1 MGELVATLDK
11 KVNEIFKNRLKS
23 GKNLIEV
30 QIDKEKQ
37 RARRATA
44 KRGNV
49 SVAGRLDEDHSV
61 IEEEEN
67 EYSAAYGSEETY
79 DMEDDLLDE
88 SEELSEQ

>member
-37 RARRATA
+37 RARRATQ

-49 SVAGRLDEDHSV
+49 SIAGRLDEENSI
-61 IEEEEN
+61 IEEEEH
-67 EYSAAYGSEETY
+67 EFSDGSDETY
-79 DMEDDLLDE
+79 GLEDELLDE
-88 SEELSEQ
+88 S